1 LKKLIKSVK
10 QKNLFFII
18 SVYWGIIF
26 LGTSLPGTSLDY
38 IPKYSDKLKHFVAY
52 LILTILLYWFYL
64 IKNKK
69 KDLTRK
75 QIWFIIIL
83 TGGYGIVD
91 ELHQLLIPGR
101 SCDIADWLS
110 DLAGIFLGLVIARF
124 WFAKKVINA

>member
-38 IPKYSDKLKHFVAY
+38 IPQYSDKLKHFVAY